1 MKPIADIALMAV
13 VMLGLMAL
21 GNTLFAWL
29 LVCLPLVY
37 WCWPILAW
45 AAKRPITARLLLLA
59 RRAVHSA
66 EHHACLDSENSQGK
80 PTPTAQGWAGHQ
92 KVLLLG

>member
-45 AAKRPITARLLLLA
+45 AAKRPITAGYCYWPLPPSPA
-59 RRAVHSA
+59 GTGPPG
-66 EHHACLDSENSQGK
+66 CSQR
-80 PTPTAQGWAGHQ
+80 
-92 KVLLLG
+92 